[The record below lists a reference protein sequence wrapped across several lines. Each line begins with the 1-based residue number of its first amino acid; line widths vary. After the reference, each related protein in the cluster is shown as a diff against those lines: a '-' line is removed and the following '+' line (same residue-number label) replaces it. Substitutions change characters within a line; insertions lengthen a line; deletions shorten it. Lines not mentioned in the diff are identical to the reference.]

1 MAYANRSNAR
11 RAAKAA
17 GLENFEVVT
26 VDGGF
31 EFRELAADVV
41 ADVLPGVVAQPAA
54 WQWPTGAAHNAGP
67 RRPARRG
74 RPRISE
80 VRNGARKPVAG
91 VCATLWAHFDTLEQ
105 ATVAAARQFAEANQL
120 NLSNA
125 TQEFYAW
132 RKFNAA

>member
-17 GLENFEVVT
+17 GLVNFEITVVEGGYDFAEIEADNVA
-26 VDGGF
+26 VD
-31 EFRELAADVV
+31 
-41 ADVLPGVVAQPAA
+41 PAP
-54 WQWPTGAAHNAGP
+54 WCWPTSAAHAAGP
-67 RRPARRG
+67 QRPAKRG
-74 RPRISE
+74 RPAISE
-80 VRNGARKPVAG
+80 KRNGARKPVNG

-105 ATVAAARQFAEANQL
+105 ATVAAARQFAEANKL

-132 RKFNAA
+132 RKFHAAV